1 MEQKV
6 RDESLNEY
14 FDCKSTCKNYIELSS
29 HTGFEP
35 GMVSFLQEA
44 DTVQSLHLS
53 LREKE
58 EELGRAMKEHLHM
71 ASALPTKVENH
82 RCGLHACV
90 VVYT

>member
-1 MEQKV
+1 MNILIANLRAKIIV
-6 RDESLNEY
+6 SYD
-14 FDCKSTCKNYIELSS
+14 
-29 HTGFEP
+29 H
-35 GMVSFLQEA
+35 MVSFLQEA

-82 RCGLHACV
+82 RCGLHECV
-90 VVYT
+90 VV

>member
-1 MEQKV
+1 MNILIA
-6 RDESLNEY
+6 SLRAKIIVSY
-14 FDCKSTCKNYIELSS
+14 D
-29 HTGFEP
+29 H
-35 GMVSFLQEA
+35 MVSFLQEA

-82 RCGLHACV
+82 RCGLHECV
-90 VVYT
+90 VV

>member
-6 RDESLNEY
+6 RDEPLNEY
-14 FDCKSTCKNYIELSS
+14 FDRKSTCNLWC
-29 HTGFEP
+29 H
-35 GMVSFLQEA
+35 MVSFLQEA

-82 RCGLHACV
+82 RCGLHAYV
-90 VVYT
+90 V

>member
-1 MEQKV
+1 MNILLANLHAKIPV
-6 RDESLNEY
+6 PL
-14 FDCKSTCKNYIELSS
+14 
-29 HTGFEP
+29 
-35 GMVSFLQEA
+35 LQEA

-82 RCGLHACV
+82 RCGLHAYAV
-90 VVYT
+90 